1 MGCEP
6 TVKENVTGG
15 CGEVEDAAGRSL
27 LGEGCCGGGE
37 SVDNVGLAVVENF
50 PPDARPAFALAPKK
64 TVVVFVVAKGVG
76 NSEALAVV
84 GMED

>member
-1 MGCEP
+1 VGCET

-15 CGEVEDAAGRSL
+15 CGEAEDAAGRSL
-27 LGEGCCGGGE
+27 LGDDRCGGGG
-37 SVDNVGLAVVENF
+37 SVDNVGFAVVEGF
-50 PPDARPAFALAPKK
+50 PPDATPAFALALRK